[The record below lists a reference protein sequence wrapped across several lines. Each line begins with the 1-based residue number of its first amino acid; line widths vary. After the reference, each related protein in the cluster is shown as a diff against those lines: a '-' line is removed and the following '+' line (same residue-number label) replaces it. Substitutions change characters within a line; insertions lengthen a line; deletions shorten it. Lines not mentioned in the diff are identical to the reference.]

1 VYVGNRR
8 DGPASTLNQAYVFN
22 PQVEL
27 GEIGSSDIVTPVG
40 ATATRATTDMQ
51 RLWPF
56 PANGISFQA
65 KPFQQFDATD
75 DKGSDLIIVN
85 LSDGTEDNYLRATY
99 DQTNDQ
105 IHLKKRIGGG
115 TEVVL
120 STAVS
125 ALNYVQGTQRN
136 VRLVADEN
144 GLGLWVDGLAKVSTA
159 AGDAT
164 TPWTMLMTTI
174 EESPSFQAMESSRVW
189 NFSQPD
195 SFMDALT

>member
-1 VYVGNRR
+1 MSARNESFTG
-8 DGPASTLNQAYVFN
+8 DGVSGVFFSAAQFEAGSFPSSYIPTL
-22 PQVEL
+22 
-27 GEIGSSDIVTPVG
+27 G
-40 ATATRATTDMQ
+40 ATASRATTDMR

-105 IHLKKRIGGG
+105 IHLKKRVSGG
-115 TEVVL
+115 TEVVI
-120 STAVS
+120 STAAS
-125 ALNYVQGTQRN
+125 ALNYVKGTQRN
-136 VRLVADEN
+136 VRIVADEN
-144 GLGLWVDGLAKVSTA
+144 GLGMWVDGLVKVSTT

-164 TPWTMLMTTI
+164 TPWATLMTTI
-174 EESPSFQAMESSRVW
+174 EEGASFQAMESSGVW
-189 NFSQPD
+189 NLSQPD
-195 SFMDALT
+195 SFMENLT